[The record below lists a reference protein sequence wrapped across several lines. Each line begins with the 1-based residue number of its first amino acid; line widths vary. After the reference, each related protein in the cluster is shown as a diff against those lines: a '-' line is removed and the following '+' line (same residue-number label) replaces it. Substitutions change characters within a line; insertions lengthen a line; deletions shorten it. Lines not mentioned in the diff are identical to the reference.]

1 MTVMPWPLQPDSAS
15 ILPDGP
21 FPLKVE
27 GMTAAKRA
35 RTVLGCER
43 CRLYRWAAL
52 VLGMLTAV
60 VWLLR

>member
-1 MTVMPWPLQPDSAS
+1 
-15 ILPDGP
+15 
-21 FPLKVE
+21 
-27 GMTAAKRA
+27 MTAAKRA